1 MTFEMNLSLKKLAT
15 QSITAS
21 AIQLIAFF
29 IVLILASCKGCD
41 SLEIKP
47 GLNFLIEKESL
58 LGEETAIKLV
68 FYHTENLSL
77 SLENYKLIA
86 RIQETKG
93 SDSTLEYIDAQGN
106 KQSKVTIDEPLTHFF
121 KEKTLVSGKNSM
133 VSLPLNI
140 NPGIDVTDLIIH
152 FELYDI
158 DYANIVETR
167 LVRWID
173 VATNFTIKNIEIAN
187 LNHFSGD
194 QPTEFQLKNKE
205 VNSIRPSDLTVTLE
219 SSNAAKFEFIN
230 SKGELAGTTSML
242 KDLFGNNKTIQP
254 DGFTAPI
261 QFKLVDSQS
270 QSSANITITIK
281 QGDTVIGTQQVI
293 WSKKAIQL
301 GLVVENYVL
310 GSKQVTYKITNKGT
324 EAISD
329 TDQVTLAYHND
340 QSSNKATLASSSS
353 AIIKAIIK
361 IDYIA
366 PNGELFAS
374 LMLDLDQE
382 ESATFT
388 FELLYDKTS
397 VAKASV
403 TCQEDVQLILDIN
416 YDPSDPQQLVHYEIT
431 NKGTDQAN
439 QVSLRYK
446 TANTYATIAN
456 HSTGHIDH
464 LDIPASGHAT
474 TGKLTGNLGKLDFNG
489 TQSTSFDFILS
500 YRGKRTEITKVFAP
514 KNLDLIL
521 EDLKYDPSTQKLT
534 YTVTN
539 KGTDAV
545 AEQDKITLRYKNKA
559 ASNTATLQPNGKTP
573 APLDTLLLK
582 SIAAKGQMTDFLS
595 LDLKNNLNAEF
606 EFALYSDEKQV
617 GAPKPVNFNIQ
628 LEITEPVLNQATNEV
643 TFKVHNKGNVPT
655 TKDIFLTYDNK
666 DHSNRAQFT
675 DLKGKVITNN
685 QIPNSIP
692 AGNYSDEQKLN
703 LKFSGEKEATFNFKI
718 NYQGNFIE
726 RPAKFNKN
734 IQLALG
740 LTYEPLTRKITYK
753 ITNQGSEPVRG
764 VDKIR
769 LDYENKDN
777 KNAATLTPSGG
788 NATKKGTINL
798 AHIPA
803 SGQTTDCFYIDP
815 QGHTDA
821 EFEFN
826 LYYDDAQVGLTQK
839 IIYKEHIN
847 LQLAEVT
854 YNAVDNK
861 IYYKIN
867 NTGKD
872 KTAKHVF
879 LQHTSPGGT
888 TLNGQAKI
896 HKIDLGQI
904 ESNQAGTGAL
914 EVDLGNELAASFK
927 FELLYGTETVPKD
940 VKSVDC
946 NVQLEMTDLTFDPAN
961 NQVTFNVQNR
971 GNVTTTKPINLL
983 YENKDKNKAQLVD
996 TSGITI
1002 PSLKPGEKSAKQL
1015 TLDFKGEQAANFS
1028 LKVFYANNIIERQR
1042 KFEKAIKLKLE
1053 LESYIIGSNQV
1064 KYKVTNQASYPVI
1077 DLDKITLHY
1086 KNKANANQ
1094 ATLTPSGGVAATSGT
1109 IALKHIHA
1117 RNGLIEGTL
1126 GLGLAGEIA
1135 AEFEFQLFHDGN
1147 RIATSSIICPELIK
1161 LSFVQIEYRDK
1172 KLYYQV
1178 ENTGNNKITKDVYLK
1193 YRSSNDATLGGNK
1206 EGTIALNQLD
1216 KGITSGVLDLEV
1228 DLKNNLATTFTCDLV
1243 CGTDPMPK
1251 ATQSLECK
1259 IVLQITELVFDR
1271 NDKQVS
1277 FKVANMGNVNTAGN
1291 IAVKYRNIDPLNKT
1305 QLVGTSAA
1313 ANGELLIDPIK
1324 AGEASDKQTLGVK
1337 FKGSKSARFRLN
1349 LFYNNSKTHENT
1361 VLCNAVPKVNIE
1373 AIADHKLEGI
1383 TRNFKLRFTNH
1394 SGFELNSEELKAIKL
1409 IYQAK
1414 DQRDFA
1420 QAETLKQGASL
1431 LVNDS
1436 NLFDLLKT
1444 ATLPNLGHREIEVL
1458 IDPKQAL
1465 KLEFEL
1471 TLIGSVVKRSTK
1483 TTWELGKPYLELTC
1497 PKPIFDG
1504 AKPLILKL
1512 TNHSNF
1518 VVTKEVLKSIQ
1529 IQYEATT
1536 KHKGKLIFSPNKGG
1550 TIKKVQNATLDEL
1563 LSSKNSLAPNETV
1576 EIVLT
1581 AKPKANA
1588 SQIQFK
1594 IWLEGVKNSAKI
1606 DLITWNLKEFERI

>member
-1 MTFEMNLSLKKLAT
+1 
-15 QSITAS
+15 
-21 AIQLIAFF
+21 
-29 IVLILASCKGCD
+29 
-41 SLEIKP
+41 
-47 GLNFLIEKESL
+47 
-58 LGEETAIKLV
+58 
-68 FYHTENLSL
+68 
-77 SLENYKLIA
+77 
-86 RIQETKG
+86 
-93 SDSTLEYIDAQGN
+93 
-106 KQSKVTIDEPLTHFF
+106 
-121 KEKTLVSGKNSM
+121 
-133 VSLPLNI
+133 
-140 NPGIDVTDLIIH
+140 
-152 FELYDI
+152 
-158 DYANIVETR
+158 
-167 LVRWID
+167 
-173 VATNFTIKNIEIAN
+173 
-187 LNHFSGD
+187 
-194 QPTEFQLKNKE
+194 
-205 VNSIRPSDLTVTLE
+205 
-219 SSNAAKFEFIN
+219 
-230 SKGELAGTTSML
+230 
-242 KDLFGNNKTIQP
+242 
-254 DGFTAPI
+254 
-261 QFKLVDSQS
+261 
-270 QSSANITITIK
+270 
-281 QGDTVIGTQQVI
+281 
-293 WSKKAIQL
+293 
-301 GLVVENYVL
+301 
-310 GSKQVTYKITNKGT
+310 
-324 EAISD
+324 
-329 TDQVTLAYHND
+329 
-340 QSSNKATLASSSS
+340 
-353 AIIKAIIK
+353 
-361 IDYIA
+361 
-366 PNGELFAS
+366 
-374 LMLDLDQE
+374 
-382 ESATFT
+382 
-388 FELLYDKTS
+388 
-397 VAKASV
+397 
-403 TCQEDVQLILDIN
+403 
-416 YDPSDPQQLVHYEIT
+416 
-431 NKGTDQAN
+431 
-439 QVSLRYK
+439 
-446 TANTYATIAN
+446 
-456 HSTGHIDH
+456 
-464 LDIPASGHAT
+464 
-474 TGKLTGNLGKLDFNG
+474 
-489 TQSTSFDFILS
+489 
-500 YRGKRTEITKVFAP
+500 
-514 KNLDLIL
+514 
-521 EDLKYDPSTQKLT
+521 
-534 YTVTN
+534 
-539 KGTDAV
+539 
-545 AEQDKITLRYKNKA
+545 
-559 ASNTATLQPNGKTP
+559 
-573 APLDTLLLK
+573 
-582 SIAAKGQMTDFLS
+582 
-595 LDLKNNLNAEF
+595 
-606 EFALYSDEKQV
+606 
-617 GAPKPVNFNIQ
+617 
-628 LEITEPVLNQATNEV
+628 
-643 TFKVHNKGNVPT
+643 
-655 TKDIFLTYDNK
+655 
-666 DHSNRAQFT
+666 
-675 DLKGKVITNN
+675 
-685 QIPNSIP
+685 
-692 AGNYSDEQKLN
+692 
-703 LKFSGEKEATFNFKI
+703 
-718 NYQGNFIE
+718 
-726 RPAKFNKN
+726 
-734 IQLALG
+734 
-740 LTYEPLTRKITYK
+740 
-753 ITNQGSEPVRG
+753 
-764 VDKIR
+764 

-788 NATKKGTINL
+788 NATKKGTIKL
-798 AHIPA
+798 VHIPA
-803 SGQTTDCFYIDP
+803 SGQVTDFFYINP

-826 LYYDDAQVGLTQK
+826 LYYDDAQVGPTQK
-839 IIYKEHIN
+839 IIYQEHIN
-847 LQLAEVT
+847 LQLAEVS
-854 YNAVDNK
+854 YNTVDNK

-904 ESNQAGTGAL
+904 ESNQARTGAL

-927 FELLYGTETVPKD
+927 FELFYGTETVPKD

-961 NQVTFNVQNR
+961 NQVNFNVQNR

-1028 LKVFYANNIIERQR
+1028 LKVSYANNIIERQR

-1053 LESYIIGSNQV
+1053 LEPYIIGSNQV
-1064 KYKVTNQASYPVI
+1064 KYKVTNQASYPII

-1126 GLGLAGEIA
+1126 GLALAGEIA

-1147 RIATSSIICPELIK
+1147 RIANSSIICPELIK

-1178 ENTGNNKITKDVYLK
+1178 ENSGNNKITKDVYLR
-1193 YRSSNDATLGGNK
+1193 YRSNNDATLGGNK
-1206 EGTIALNQLD
+1206 EGTIVLNQLD

-1259 IVLQITELVFDR
+1259 IDLQITELVFDR

-1277 FKVANMGNVNTAGN
+1277 FKVANIGNVDTERD
-1291 IAVKYRNIDPLNKT
+1291 IVVKYRNTDPLNKS
-1305 QLVGTSAA
+1305 QLAGTSPT
-1313 ANGELLIDPIK
+1313 NGELLIDPIK
-1324 AGEASDKQTLGVK
+1324 AGEVSGKQTLGVK
-1337 FKGSKSARFRLN
+1337 FKGSKSARFRLD
-1349 LFYNNSKTHENT
+1349 LFYSNSKTHENT

-1373 AIADHKLEGI
+1373 AIVDHKLEGI

-1414 DQRDFA
+1414 DQRGFA
-1420 QAETLKQGASL
+1420 QEETLKQGASL

-1483 TTWELGKPYLELTC
+1483 ATWELGKPYLELTC

-1518 VVTKEVLKSIQ
+1518 VLTKEVLRSIQ
-1529 IQYEATT
+1529 IQYEVTT
-1536 KHKGKLIFSPNKGG
+1536 KHKGKLIFIPNKGG
-1550 TIKKVQNATLDEL
+1550 TMKSVKNTNLDEL

-1588 SQIQFK
+1588 TQIQFK